1 MTDIGAIC
9 LECPEENG
17 SEACKSCGY
26 GNPCLGCKDYDWQK
40 DTCKSNGGCGM
51 TKLEYCR
58 LELDNHIGG
67 LEISKSTGYWTED
80 DERTLNLMLMIKE
93 ILSNVEIIKD
103 DHDRIGG

>member
-1 MTDIGAIC
+1 MYGDEC
-9 LECPEENG
+9 LICPEKVD
-17 SEACKSCGY
+17 SEACKMCSLA
-26 GNPCLGCKDYDWQK
+26 NPCLGCGDYDQQK
-40 DTCKSNGGCGM
+40 DSCKSNGGCGM

-93 ILSNVEIIKD
+93 ILSNVEPKEG
-103 DHDRIGG
+103 HDESIQ